1 MACISLFLGFETC
14 FENEREMELHTVNF
28 DVLLNF
34 IRGYPNRYFC
44 ETTPSVRSSG
54 LYRFEFLW
62 VVYITQVISIQR
74 LFLTIAG
81 H

>member
-34 IRGYPNRYFC
+34 IRGYSFNEDTLRNHA
-44 ETTPSVRSSG
+44 
-54 LYRFEFLW
+54 
-62 VVYITQVISIQR
+62 QR
-74 LFLTIAG
+74 AQ
-81 H
+81 

>member
-1 MACISLFLGFETC
+1 MACISLFLDFKTC
-14 FENEREMELHTVNF
+14 FEIEREMELHTVNF

-54 LYRFEFLW
+54 LYC
-62 VVYITQVISIQR
+62 
-74 LFLTIAG
+74 
-81 H
+81 